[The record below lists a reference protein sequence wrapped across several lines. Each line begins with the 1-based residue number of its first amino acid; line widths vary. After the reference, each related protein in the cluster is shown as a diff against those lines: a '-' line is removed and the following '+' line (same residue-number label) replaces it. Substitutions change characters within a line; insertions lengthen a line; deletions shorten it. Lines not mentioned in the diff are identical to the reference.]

1 MNGEIAEEDRINSIT
16 EKIIGCAYA
25 VSNTLGSGFLEKL
38 YENALA
44 HELRKGNIHVEQ
56 QYPIKVWYDGIVV
69 GDFFADLLVERC
81 VLVELKT
88 VKMLDDAHLTQ
99 CMNYL
104 KGTGLQVCLLMNFA
118 QPKIQIRRIVN
129 GLRERPK
136 A

>member
-1 MNGEIAEEDRINSIT
+1 MNGEIAEADRINSIT

-44 HELRKGNIHVEQ
+44 HELRKANIHVEQ
-56 QYPIKVWYDGIVV
+56 QYPIQVWYDGVVV

-88 VKMLDDAHLTQ
+88 VKMLDDAHLAQ

-104 KGTGLQVCLLMNFA
+104 KGTGLQICLLINFA
-118 QPKIQIRRIVN
+118 QPKVQIRRIVN

-136 A
+136 T